1 MIEESEHE
9 SPRGEEQ
16 QNLLDLSRMST
27 PKQDV
32 QMLKAEAVQK
42 EKANFLEELKNQDF
56 LMSENSTVRLEKK
69 DIMKLNEQSKLEK
82 NNMINNMSMQPQQ

>member
-1 MIEESEHE
+1 
-9 SPRGEEQ
+9 
-16 QNLLDLSRMST
+16 
-27 PKQDV
+27 
-32 QMLKAEAVQK
+32 MLKAEAAQK

>member
-1 MIEESEHE
+1 
-9 SPRGEEQ
+9 
-16 QNLLDLSRMST
+16 
-27 PKQDV
+27 
-32 QMLKAEAVQK
+32 MLKAEAVQK